1 MRFLCLS
8 DIHGDAYAL
17 DRVLTEAEAWGYD
30 QLVVCGDLCFPG
42 PKPLE
47 VWKILLERRALC
59 TQGIADRALAEI
71 DPRRLVASTQHEQ
84 ERVAQLATVRESL
97 GEIILARLAR
107 LPTIARLHL
116 ESGHEM
122 LVVHGSPVDPTV
134 PITHDL
140 SDEEVAALIG
150 DASANLVVCGGD
162 HVPFQR
168 QLDDLRVVGVGS
180 VGDRP
185 NPEMAHAAIVTS
197 TPAGTHVTQY
207 EVKVPHRQDSS

>member
-8 DIHGDAYAL
+8 DVHGDAYAL
-17 DRVLTEAEAWGYD
+17 ERVLTEAEAWGYD
-30 QLVVCGDLCFPG
+30 QLVVCGNLCFPG
-42 PKPLE
+42 PEPLE

-59 TQGIADRALAEI
+59 TQGITDRALTEL
-71 DPRRLVASTQHEQ
+71 DPRRLVVSTQHER
-84 ERVAQLATVRESL
+84 ERVARLAAVRDAL
-97 GEIILARLAR
+97 GEIIVARLAR

-122 LVVHGSPVDPTV
+122 VVVHGSPADPTA

-150 DASANLVVCGGD
+150 DEPADLVICGGD

-185 NPEMAHAAIVTS
+185 NPEMAHATIVTS
-197 TPAGTHVTQY
+197 TAVATHVTQY
-207 EVKVPHRQDSS
+207 QVQLPHRQDSD